1 MCTNNVWILAFV
13 LLCSNNLRRSDLRR
27 WIKLLEMKNWW
38 FLTSCCCT
46 TLLHQMNGDN
56 VEILMF
62 LFFFVLSAMWHLI
75 PELCYSTRHTLFIV
89 TLFTTI
95 TFMYQPEW
103 DPPSSLSPV
112 YLNLRSKLRLNK
124 YWLHKHTF
132 QLPLNISSNPHK
144 KKQRLVWFW
153 FLSLLLPTQF
163 ITSFKIKCID
173 NGTKLKM
180 ICFILEH
187 FQQLYYLFLE
197 AFVWRQMLE
206 HYCGVTKTSSS
217 QFYLNCNV

>member
-132 QLPLNISSNPHK
+132 QLSSNPHK
-144 KKQRLVWFW
+144 NNKDLFGFDSYLYCYQRNLLHLLKSNALTMGQNWRWYVLFW
-153 FLSLLLPTQF
+153 NIFSNFTIYF
-163 ITSFKIKCID
+163 
-173 NGTKLKM
+173 
-180 ICFILEH
+180 
-187 FQQLYYLFLE
+187 
-197 AFVWRQMLE
+197 
-206 HYCGVTKTSSS
+206 
-217 QFYLNCNV
+217 